1 MTEPVIPSAEDGFE
15 GSAYARLVDAEASGG
30 GGGSGGAGPREC
42 AREPGREVRT
52 KVSRRNP
59 RVFFKKSGITPCEMN
74 RSLRE

>member
-59 RVFFKKSGITPCEMN
+59 RVFFKKSGISTRQLDRNACE
-74 RSLRE
+74 